1 MSKER
6 LERQIEALKIEN
18 AKLKQQ
24 LTSRRLERAV
34 EKFNSL
40 PEIEREAVWRCYDYI
55 WENYDWWLVWEDFVA
70 HYIELKW
77 FEPKWICCSFKE
89 INELPF

>member
-1 MSKER
+1 MDKAK

-24 LTSRRLERAV
+24 LTCGRLERAV
-34 EKFNSL
+34 ERFNLL
-40 PEIEREAVWRCYDYI
+40 PEIERDAVWRCYEYI

-70 HYIELKW
+70 HYLELKW
-77 FEPKWICCSFKE
+77 FTPKWQCVNF
-89 INELPF
+89 NELPF